1 MPEPLTKRSPTST
14 EQQGERP
21 AGNRR
26 AYRILMIAPTSFFG
40 DYGCHVRILEEARAL
55 QSLGHTVTICTYA
68 KGRQVDG
75 VRVERT
81 APLPWRADYEVGSS
95 RHKLAFDVLLSAKAL
110 SVARRFRPHIVH
122 GHLHEGAFI
131 GYPIS
136 RLLRAPL
143 VFDFQGSMTGEMVD
157 HRFLD
162 PHGPWYR
169 PARRLEETI
178 NRLPHAIVTSSHH
191 AADLCVREFGCSP
204 ERLHT
209 IPDCVNADVFRP
221 DVTTAEERL
230 ALKRQLG
237 IPQDCRVVVYL
248 GLLAE
253 YQGTGLLLEAAAHML
268 QARADVHFLIMGY
281 PNVPHYQ
288 ARARQLG
295 VADHVT
301 FTGRVPYEEAPRY
314 LSLGDIAV
322 APKLSATEG
331 SGKLLNYMAM
341 ALPTAA
347 FATQV
352 SREYL
357 RDEGAYAPVGDAMA
371 LGEVMLGLLAE
382 PERAA
387 VLGRALRERAIS
399 EDSWTDAA
407 RRLVEIYDLLIN
419 H

>member
-1 MPEPLTKRSPTST
+1 
-14 EQQGERP
+14 
-21 AGNRR
+21 
-26 AYRILMIAPTSFFG
+26 MIAPTSFFG

-55 QSLGHTVTICTYA
+55 QALGHRVTICTYA

-110 SVARRFRPHIVH
+110 SVARGFRPHIVH

-157 HRFLD
+157 HRFLN
-162 PHGPWYR
+162 PNGPWYR
-169 PARRLEETI
+169 PVRRLEEII

-204 ERLHT
+204 ERLYT

-221 DVTTAEERL
+221 DVTTPEERL

-237 IPQDCRVVVYL
+237 IPADRKVIVYL

-253 YQGTGLLLEAAAHML
+253 YQGTGLLLEAAANML
-268 QARADVHFLIMGY
+268 QTRNDIHFLIMGY

-288 ARARQLG
+288 ARAQQLG
-295 VADHVT
+295 VMDHVT
-301 FTGRVPYEEAPRY
+301 FTGRIPYEEAPRY
-314 LSLGDIAV
+314 LSLGDVAV

-347 FATQV
+347 FDTQV

-357 RDEGAYAPVGDAMA
+357 RDEGAYAPVGEATA

-382 PERAA
+382 PERTAA
-387 VLGRALRERAIS
+387 LGQALRERAIR
-399 EDSWTDAA
+399 EYSWMDAA
-407 RRLVEIYDLLIN
+407 RRLVEIYDQLTN
-419 H
+419 HRNAEAWK